1 MLIQEYL
8 WDIVE
13 PPLVQAFS
21 FLMFGGSSGIASSTS
36 PTLTTT
42 QVESLWKQKCRALTI
57 INLSIKDKINIYIM
71 GIQEPKDVWEV
82 LKKLFKTKD
91 SSRRMLIWNKL
102 TNLKMDETTSMEDFR
117 INTKDLLNQLVGF
130 GKNIIKDVLV
140 KMVFNVLPLSF
151 DHFV

>member
-42 QVESLWKQKCRALTI
+42 QVESL
-57 INLSIKDKINIYIM
+57 
-71 GIQEPKDVWEV
+71 
-82 LKKLFKTKD
+82 
-91 SSRRMLIWNKL
+91 
-102 TNLKMDETTSMEDFR
+102 
-117 INTKDLLNQLVGF
+117 
-130 GKNIIKDVLV
+130 
-140 KMVFNVLPLSF
+140 
-151 DHFV
+151 